1 MRPFSL
7 VGLCYLLTLAAAVYF
22 GAAPSLLLG
31 SACLAVF
38 CLLILWKRTER
49 MRILQAAALTCALA
63 FGAFSACARAQVLPS
78 EKLDGRDAVMTGT
91 VCELPARSYGKF
103 YYVVRVESISLP
115 GAPRVEKV
123 RLSSQNALNADC
135 YGTITGRVHF
145 YTPSGEDGFSSR
157 SYYASKGITLFA
169 YLYEYENVRTS
180 PAREKPPY
188 YYALMLRRSM
198 TDSLYRL
205 LPPEQAGLAA
215 GILLGDTG
223 GISDEVKS
231 DFKTVGISH
240 ILSVSGLHMAAMAQF
255 FLLLFGL
262 LRVPRRLSA
271 GMTMAGVVS
280 FMAVT
285 GFAPSVLRSGIMCL
299 IFLLGTVLD
308 RQADSLNSLGIA
320 ALLIGV
326 ANPFAAADLGL
337 LLSFSA
343 TLGMILCSGR
353 LTAFLRA
360 RYEGIKRGRAVLDA
374 ANSAV
379 STTVSATAFT
389 LPVVVLSFGTVSLI
403 SPAANLLEVFPSS
416 LLMAF
421 SAAAALCYLV
431 GLRFLALPLALFSG
445 LLANWM
451 SACARM
457 LARIPW
463 ASVSAS
469 YGFWLGDAFA
479 SGGSA
484 GYDHKEMGIT
494 ARGAWE
500 AVKRH
505 FREVGKDIQTEPF
518 TVVGVGDMSGDVFG
532 NGMLLSQ
539 ATKVVAAFDHRDIF
553 IDPNPDVAKSWAE
566 RKRLFETPRTSW
578 QDYDKSLIS
587 EGGGVFSRSAKS
599 IALTPQIKEL
609 LDIEADTVDPVTL
622 MQAIL
627 KARAELLYFG
637 GIGTYIKGA
646 GETNAQAGDKAND
659 AIRINGGEV
668 RALVLGEGA
677 NLGATQLGR
686 IEAARAGMRLN
697 TDAID
702 NSAGV
707 DSSDQ
712 EVNIKILLGGAIA
725 SGHLKAE
732 DRNPLLKSM
741 TDEVGLKVL
750 AHNYDQTLALTLQQ
764 AEGPAA
770 LDAQQAFMQHLS
782 SLGKLNR
789 AVEYLPDDV
798 RIAEMKLQGAALTRP
813 ELAVLTAYSKLE
825 LFDEI
830 VGSSAP
836 DDAFFER
843 LLVHYFPAPLA
854 KFEEDMKGHRLRRDI
869 IATVLSNEIVNMAG
883 PTFADRLR
891 AAAECDT
898 AAMVTAFETA
908 RHVFRL
914 DEAWKAVSA
923 LDLKIPNKS
932 RFI

>member
-22 GAAPSLLLG
+22 GAAPSLLPG

-38 CLLILWKRTER
+38 CVLVLWKRTER

-91 VCELPARSYGKF
+91 VCELPARSYGRF
-103 YYVVRVESISLP
+103 YYVVRVENISLP

-145 YTPSGEDGFSSR
+145 YTPRGEDGFSSR

-374 ANSAV
+374 VNSAV

-469 YGFWLGDAFA
+469 YGFVRLWLAAVLVLCALALAWKKSPPARVLSLLSAVVLLCGIFSYQLSMRRVTRVAVLDAGDGISVALTH
-479 SGGSA
+479 A
-484 GYDHKEMGIT
+484 G
-494 ARGAWE
+494 RGALIGCGGYSS
-500 AVKRH
+500 APARSYLNGQNITVL
-505 FREVGKDIQTEPF
+505 DYLQTTGYGPQE
-518 TVVGVGDMSGDVFG
+518 DR
-532 NGMLLSQ
+532 L
-539 ATKVVAAFDHRDIF
+539 AADC
-553 IDPNPDVAKSWAE
+553 
-566 RKRLFETPRTSW
+566 
-578 QDYDKSLIS
+578 
-587 EGGGVFSRSAKS
+587 
-599 IALTPQIKEL
+599 
-609 LDIEADTVDPVTL
+609 
-622 MQAIL
+622 
-627 KARAELLYFG
+627 AELFRPRGLLFW
-637 GIGTYIKGA
+637 
-646 GETNAQAGDKAND
+646 
-659 AIRINGGEV
+659 NGGDENAFLGKKLTLAGTVYRYEKEARVSLWGNVSVFQYSDGTRAYTGLTVNGV
-668 RALVLGEGA
+668 R
-677 NLGATQLGR
+677 
-686 IEAARAGMRLN
+686 
-697 TDAID
+697 
-702 NSAGV
+702 
-707 DSSDQ
+707 
-712 EVNIKILLGGAIA
+712 ILLCSSGCDAAALPEEWKRADFVVTDDPPRGASA
-725 SGHLKAE
+725 LQPFVTVLSMGE
-732 DRNPLLKSM
+732 DS
-741 TDEVGLKVL
+741 
-750 AHNYDQTLALTLQQ
+750 AQQ
-764 AEGPAA
+764 NLAA
-770 LDAQQAFMQHLS
+770 LDR
-782 SLGKLNR
+782 LGVASCATGGAGNL
-789 AVEYLPDDV
+789 LIDIMPDGT
-798 RIAEMKLQGAALTRP
+798 IT
-813 ELAVLTAYSKLE
+813 
-825 LFDEI
+825 
-830 VGSSAP
+830 
-836 DDAFFER
+836 
-843 LLVHYFPAPLA
+843 
-854 KFEEDMKGHRLRRDI
+854 LRR
-869 IATVLSNEIVNMAG
+869 N
-883 PTFADRLR
+883 F
-891 AAAECDT
+891 
-898 AAMVTAFETA
+898 
-908 RHVFRL
+908 
-914 DEAWKAVSA
+914 
-923 LDLKIPNKS
+923 
-932 RFI
+932 